1 MRLFVAVPV
10 PQGLRERIAALG
22 DELGQDGI
30 VPVKPENMHLTL
42 KFIGDTEERK
52 LASLEQ
58 ALRGIRFAAFGC
70 TVKGVG
76 VFPNENYVKVVW
88 AGVES
93 GGALESLAKDVQDA
107 LRGFGGDERF
117 SAHITIAR
125 VKRKADLGGFL
136 GKHRNDDFGQFTISS
151 FELIESVLG
160 PGGPKYS
167 TIATFEAVAK
177 AEVK

>member
-10 PQGLRERIAALG
+10 PAELREKMAALG
-22 DELGQDGI
+22 KEILQDGI

-42 KFIGDTEERK
+42 KFLGETDGRK
-52 LASLEQ
+52 LAALEQ
-58 ALRGIRFAAFGC
+58 ALRGIRFAPFGC
-70 TVKGVG
+70 VAKCVG
-76 VFPNENYVKVVW
+76 VFPDEHYIKVVW

-93 GGALESLAKDVQDA
+93 GGKLETLAKGVQGA
-107 LRGFGGDERF
+107 LHGFGGDERF

-125 VKRKADLGGFL
+125 VKRKTDLHRFL
-136 GKHRNDDFGQFTISS
+136 EAHRNDGFGPFTISS

-167 TIATFEAVAK
+167 TIAEFK
-177 AEVK
+177 AEK